1 MKIKELT
8 IEQFKALIEETIEA
22 KLEEI
27 FGDPDEGLEVREE
40 IIEKLKEQ
48 RNSRKKRTPMDE
60 IIKELGIE
68 IG

>member
-1 MKIKELT
+1 M
-8 IEQFKALIEETIEA
+8 IEVTIEA

-40 IIEKLKEQ
+40 IIEKLKAQ
-48 RNSRKKRTPMDE
+48 RNSRKKRIPMDE

>member
-8 IEQFKALIEETIEA
+8 IEQFKALIEENIEA

-40 IIEKLKEQ
+40 IIEKLKAQ

>member
-22 KLEEI
+22 KLKEI
-27 FGDPDEGLEVREE
+27 FGDPDEGLEAREE
-40 IIEKLKEQ
+40 IIEKLKAQ